1 MTVALPRPT
10 KATCHR
16 GAAFAFVASLLAS
29 TSTLRADEL
38 AASAQEGDE
47 RRVVVLQS
55 DGSDPIDEQLRR
67 SVDRLT
73 LEAMTKRAGFERAYL
88 SPVPFNDV
96 ELAAGCSGRDA
107 GCLQRIAA
115 TLEADWLMVR
125 ELTREPSGRIY
136 LTLIAHDGPS
146 AIITRRAVAE
156 IAKSGTQAAER
167 VVPLLV
173 ERLYPGRVVAAPP
186 PQSRELPAPALAP
199 RPARDDRGPSP
210 AKVIGWSSAAAGGAL
225 LAAGVVVG
233 TLARSDARKHERLDL
248 RSMPAVDGAHDLFA
262 RAQRRTDIANA
273 LLIGGASAGTV
284 GVAALLWDYLRP
296 KRDERLSLRVGPAR
310 GGVAVSLRASFRG
323 GL

>member
-1 MTVALPRPT
+1 MSVALPRTIP
-10 KATCHR
+10 ATRHV

-38 AASAQEGDE
+38 APTQEGAE

-55 DGSDPIDEQLRR
+55 DGSDAIDEQLRR
-67 SVDRLT
+67 SVDDLT

-88 SPVPFNDV
+88 SPVPFGDV

-173 ERLYPGRVVAAPP
+173 ERLYPGRVSAASPAEA
-186 PQSRELPAPALAP
+186 RALPAPVLSS
-199 RPARDDRGPSP
+199 RPAGDDSGPSP

-233 TLARSDARKHERLDL
+233 ALGHSDAREHERLKL
-248 RSMPAVDGAHDLFA
+248 GSPESVDGAHDLFA

-273 LLIGGASAGTV
+273 LFIAGASAATV

-296 KRDERLSLRVGPAR
+296 KRDERVSLGVGPAR
-310 GGVAVSLRASFRG
+310 GGVALSLRASYRG